1 MDPQAVWNDL
11 VDACS
16 SGDTETAEDVV
27 GALLTWIDSG
37 GFPPQTVAGR
47 TMGPR
52 WNRAVTYAGCF
63 SALAQTLWAANFP
76 PATPDTVHQASRQAR
91 G

>member
-1 MDPQAVWNDL
+1 MDPQVAWNDL

-16 SGDTETAEDVV
+16 VGDTEAIEDAVA
-27 GALLTWIDSG
+27 ALLTWLDSG

-52 WNRAVTYAGCF
+52 WNRALAYAGCF
-63 SALAQTLWAANFP
+63 SALAQC
-76 PATPDTVHQASRQAR
+76 H
-91 G
+91 GKKG